1 MNADAERLRVAYLVY
16 RGNPRCGGQG
26 VYTRHLTRELVK
38 LGHEITVFSGQPYP
52 ELEDGVDFVPVPSL
66 DLYREP
72 DPFRV
77 PKLSELTSSIDAL
90 EFAIMCTAGFP
101 EPRTFTLRA
110 RRLLAARTGDFD
122 LVHDNQSLGSG
133 LLGIMRDGWPLLGTI
148 HHPITVDRE
157 LDLSH
162 ADTIRRRMTLRRWYG
177 FIGMQCRVARQIP
190 RVVTVSQSSCRDIAE
205 QLGVEPSRMAV
216 VPVGVDESVFRPRPE
231 IAQVPGRLVT
241 TASADVP
248 MKGLVPL
255 LEALAK
261 VRTEREDAHLV
272 VVGRLR
278 DGSLVPGVLDRLSL
292 EGAVRFVSGIS
303 DDALSELYGSAELAV
318 VPSLYEGFSLPAI
331 EAMASGVPLV
341 ATTGGAL
348 PEVAGTD
355 GVTALLVEPNNPGAL
370 AAGLLRALGDPELR
384 RRIGL
389 AGRKRTLE
397 RFTWPV
403 TARLT
408 AEQYRVLLDERAGAN
423 GKSSA
428 AAPDAGDL
436 GGVPSAANMPC

>member
-408 AEQYRVLLDERAGAN
+408 AEQYRVLLDEKARASRGGVGRAGA
-423 GKSSA
+423 
-428 AAPDAGDL
+428 
-436 GGVPSAANMPC
+436 PSEASLPC

>member
-408 AEQYRVLLDERAGAN
+408 AEQYRVLLDERAAAN